1 MAQRLCF
8 GERSRIEAMREAQLS
23 VDEIA
28 ERLGRHRSTVYREL
42 DRGGGLDGYCART
55 THRRAVDTAARPNL
69 LLPKRG
75 KLYRAWVELGG

>member
-8 GERSRIEAMREAQLS
+8 GERSRVEAMREAQLS

-42 DRGGGLDGYCART
+42 DRSGPVSGVPVSLVEYLWPGASLPS
-55 THRRAVDTAARPNL
+55 RRPAVPPSHLNNS
-69 LLPKRG
+69 
-75 KLYRAWVELGG
+75 

>member
-1 MAQRLCF
+1 MAGEESTTEPMEVSSMAQRLCF

-42 DRGGGLDGYCART
+42 DRGGGFDGYCARVA
-55 THRRAVDTAARPNL
+55 HRRAGDAAARP
-69 LLPKRG
+69 KMS
-75 KLYRAWVELGG
+75 K